1 MIRKTRVLLLAGI
14 LLLSVISC
22 GCIRDFERSELR
34 IADIDISAERVASAN
49 VLLNVTTYTEN
60 RGDRSGDVRLILKAF
75 DLESG
80 LLVDQET
87 VTVGSILKRKT
98 KSASQVVKVD
108 RDGGYRI
115 EVVLF
120 EDEQRVDQ
128 RTMRISGIGD
138 LTPNVYDIG
147 LRIPEM
153 DFLVKNVT
161 DSKVV
166 IGVDLYLTG
175 VDLYLTNEGDIT
187 SEDFQ
192 VLIKA
197 REMDA
202 GLLADKTWISTGVI
216 KKETTVIRSAD
227 IVVPDDYNYIVE
239 ALIWKNDT
247 IVERGQGVV
256 QLNPRRTIPEKE
268 KVVSED
274 IDVED
279 FMVPEEAYESGAM
292 KKAPGFTAPV
302 LMLMLILTI
311 LIMKRRYNNG

>member
-1 MIRKTRVLLLAGI
+1 MLGI

-22 GCIRDFERSELR
+22 GCIRDFERSELG
-34 IADIDISAERVASAN
+34 IADIDISADRVASAN
-49 VLLNVTTYTEN
+49 VLLNVTAYIEN
-60 RGDRSGDVRLILKAF
+60 RGDRSGDARLLLKAF

-98 KSASQVVKVD
+98 KPASQVVKVD

-120 EDEQRVDQ
+120 EDDQRVDQ

-161 DSKVV
+161 GSKVT
-166 IGVDLYLTG
+166 IG

-187 SEDFQ
+187 SEDLQ

-256 QLNPRRTIPEKE
+256 QLNPRRTIPEKD

-292 KKAPGFTAPV
+292 KAKAPGFTA
-302 LMLMLILTI
+302 LMLLMALILTT
-311 LIMKRRYNNG
+311 LIMKRRYNNGR

>member
-1 MIRKTRVLLLAGI
+1 MIRKTGVLLLSGI

-22 GCIRDFERSELR
+22 GCIRDFERSELG
-34 IADIDISAERVASAN
+34 IADIDISPERVTSAN
-49 VLLNVTTYTEN
+49 VLLNVTTYIEN
-60 RGDRSGDVRLILKAF
+60 RGDRSGDVKLLLKAF

-80 LLVDQET
+80 LLVDQGT
-87 VTVGSILKRKT
+87 ATAGSILKRKT
-98 KSASQVVKVD
+98 KSASHVVKVD

-115 EVVLF
+115 EVVLYE
-120 EDEQRVDQ
+120 EDQRIDQ
-128 RTMRISGIGD
+128 RTMKISGIGD
-138 LTPNVYDIG
+138 LTPNAYDIG

-161 DSKVV
+161 GSKVT
-166 IGVDLYLTG
+166 IG
-175 VDLYLTNEGDIT
+175 VDLYLTNEGIT
-187 SEDFQ
+187 TSDDLQ

-197 REMDA
+197 REVDA
-202 GLLADKTWISTGVI
+202 GLLADKTWIYTGEI
-216 KKETTVIRSAD
+216 KEETTIIHSAD

-279 FMVPEEAYESGAM
+279 FMSPRLAYESEGM
-292 KKAPGFTAPV
+292 KEQAPGFTA
-302 LMLMLILTI
+302 LMLLMTLILAI
-311 LIMKRRYNNG
+311 LIIRRYNNG

>member
-1 MIRKTRVLLLAGI
+1 MIRKTGVLLLSGI

-22 GCIRDFERSELR
+22 GCIRDFERSELG
-34 IADIDISAERVASAN
+34 IADIDISPERVASAN
-49 VLLNVTTYTEN
+49 VLLNVTTYIEN
-60 RGDRSGDVRLILKAF
+60 RGDRSGDVMLLLKAF

-98 KSASQVVKVD
+98 KPASQVVKVD

-128 RTMRISGIGD
+128 RTLRISGIGD

-161 DSKVV
+161 GSRVT
-166 IGVDLYLTG
+166 IG

-192 VLIKA
+192 ILIKA

-202 GLLADKTWISTGVI
+202 GLLADKTWITTGVI
-216 KKETTVIRSAD
+216 EKETTVIRSAD

-256 QLNPRRTIPEKE
+256 QLNPIRYIPEKE
-268 KVVSED
+268 KVISED

-279 FMVPEEAYESGAM
+279 FMVSEEAYESGAM
-292 KKAPGFTAPV
+292 KKAPGFTALMV

>member
-1 MIRKTRVLLLAGI
+1 MLLTGI
-14 LLLSVISC
+14 LLLSVLSC
-22 GCIRDFERSELR
+22 GCLRDFERSELG
-34 IADIDISAERVASAN
+34 IADIDISADRVTSAN
-49 VLLNVTTYTEN
+49 VLLNVTTYIEN
-60 RGDRSGDVRLILKAF
+60 RGDRSGDARLLLKAF
-75 DLESG
+75 DMESG

-87 VTVGSILKRKT
+87 VAVGSLLKQKT

-120 EDEQRVDQ
+120 EDDQ
-128 RTMRISGIGD
+128 RIDQETMKVSGIGD

-161 DSKVV
+161 DSRVT
-166 IGVDLYLTG
+166 IG
-175 VDLYLTNEGDIT
+175 VDLYLTNEGSTT
-187 SEDFQ
+187 SEDLQ

-197 REMDA
+197 REVNA
-202 GLLADKTWISTGVI
+202 GLLADKTWISTGEI
-216 KKETTVIRSAD
+216 KKETTFIRSAD

-247 IVERGQGVV
+247 IVERGEGVV
-256 QLNPRRTIPEKE
+256 QLNPKIYISEKE

-279 FMVPEEAYESGAM
+279 FMAEEAYDSGGV
-292 KKAPGFTAPV
+292 KGEKTPGFTA
-302 LMLMLILTI
+302 LMLMLILAI
-311 LIMKRRYNNG
+311 SIIKRRYNNGR

>member
-1 MIRKTRVLLLAGI
+1 MAGI

-34 IADIDISAERVASAN
+34 IADIDISPERVTSAN
-49 VLLNVTTYTEN
+49 VLLNVTTYIEN
-60 RGDRSGDVRLILKAF
+60 RGDRSGDARLLLKAF

-98 KSASQVVKVD
+98 KSESQVVKVD

-128 RTMRISGIGD
+128 RTVRISGIGE
-138 LTPNVYDIG
+138 LTPNAYDIG

-161 DSKVV
+161 GSKVT
-166 IGVDLYLTG
+166 IG

-216 KKETTVIRSAD
+216 KKESTVIRSAD

-279 FMVPEEAYESGAM
+279 FMVPEEAYESGRLKGA
-292 KKAPGFTAPV
+292 ATPGFTV
-302 LMLMLILTI
+302 LMLLMALILTT
-311 LIMKRRYNNG
+311 LIMKRRYNNGR

>member
-1 MIRKTRVLLLAGI
+1 M
-14 LLLSVISC
+14 
-22 GCIRDFERSELR
+22 
-34 IADIDISAERVASAN
+34 
-49 VLLNVTTYTEN
+49 TTYIDN
-60 RGDRSGDVRLILKAF
+60 RRDRSGDVKLLLKAF

-80 LLVDQET
+80 LLVDRET
-87 VTVGSILKRKT
+87 VIVGSILERKT
-98 KSASQVVKVD
+98 RSASQTVKVG
-108 RDGGYRI
+108 RDNGYRI

-120 EDEQRVDQ
+120 EDEQRIDQ
-128 RTMRISGIGD
+128 RTMEVSGIGD

-147 LRIPEM
+147 LQIPEM

-161 DSKVV
+161 GSRVT
-166 IGVDLYLTG
+166 IG
-175 VDLYLTNEGDIT
+175 VDLYLTNEGSTT
-187 SEDFQ
+187 SEDLRI
-192 VLIKA
+192 LIKA
-197 REMDA
+197 REVDA

-216 KKETTVIRSAD
+216 KKETTVIHSAD

-279 FMVPEEAYESGAM
+279 FMSPRIAYESGDM
-292 KKAPGFTAPV
+292 KTKTPGFTA
-302 LMLMLILTI
+302 LMLLMTLILSI
-311 LIMKRRYNNG
+311 LIIRRYNNGR

>member
-1 MIRKTRVLLLAGI
+1 MIRKTGILLLAGI

-22 GCIRDFERSELR
+22 GCIRDFERSELG
-34 IADIDISAERVASAN
+34 IADIDISPDRVASAN
-49 VLLNVTTYTEN
+49 VLLNVTTYIEN
-60 RGDRSGDVRLILKAF
+60 RGDRSGDARLLLKAF
-75 DLESG
+75 DMESG

-98 KSASQVVKVD
+98 KSESQVVKVD

-128 RTMRISGIGD
+128 RTVRISGIGE
-138 LTPNVYDIG
+138 LTPTVYDIG

-161 DSKVV
+161 GSRVT
-166 IGVDLYLTG
+166 IG

-202 GLLADKTWISTGVI
+202 GLLADKTWITTGVI

-227 IVVPDDYNYIVE
+227 IVVSDEYNYIVE

-256 QLNPRRTIPEKE
+256 QLSPVRYVPEKE

-274 IDVED
+274 IEVED

-292 KKAPGFTAPV
+292 KEKAPGFTA
-302 LMLMLILTI
+302 LMLLMALILTT
-311 LIMKRRYNNG
+311 LIMKMRYNNGR

>member
-1 MIRKTRVLLLAGI
+1 LAGI

-22 GCIRDFERSELR
+22 GCIRDFERSELG
-34 IADIDISAERVASAN
+34 IADIDISKDRVASAN
-49 VLLNVTTYTEN
+49 VLLNVTTYIEN
-60 RGDRSGDVRLILKAF
+60 RGDRSGDARLLLKAF

-128 RTMRISGIGD
+128 RTMKISGIGD

-161 DSKVV
+161 GSRVT
-166 IGVDLYLTG
+166 IG

-187 SEDFQ
+187 SDDFQ

-197 REMDA
+197 REVDA

-247 IVERGQGVV
+247 IVARGQGVV
-256 QLNPRRTIPEKE
+256 QLNPRRYIPEKE
-268 KVVSED
+268 KVISED

-279 FMVPEEAYESGAM
+279 FMSPRIAYESEGM
-292 KKAPGFTAPV
+292 KEKAPGFTT
-302 LMLMLILTI
+302 LMLLMVLILTT
-311 LIMKRRYNNG
+311 LIMKRRYGNGR

>member
-1 MIRKTRVLLLAGI
+1 MIRKTGILLLAGI
-14 LLLSVISC
+14 LLLSVISG
-22 GCIRDFERSELR
+22 GCIRDFERSELG

-49 VLLNVTTYTEN
+49 VLLNVTTYIEN
-60 RGDRSGDVRLILKAF
+60 RGDRSGDARLLLKAF
-75 DLESG
+75 DMESG

-128 RTMRISGIGD
+128 RTLRISGIGD

-161 DSKVV
+161 GSRVT
-166 IGVDLYLTG
+166 IG

-187 SEDFQ
+187 SDDFQ

-202 GLLADKTWISTGVI
+202 GLLADKTWITTGVV

-256 QLNPRRTIPEKE
+256 QLSPVRYVPEKE
-268 KVVSED
+268 KVISED

-279 FMVPEEAYESGAM
+279 FMVPEEAYESGVM
-292 KKAPGFTAPV
+292 KKTPGFTA
-302 LMLMLILTI
+302 LMLLMALVLTT
-311 LIMKRRYNNG
+311 LIMKRRYNNGR

>member
-1 MIRKTRVLLLAGI
+1 MIRKTRVLLLSAI
-14 LLLSVISC
+14 LLLAVISC
-22 GCIRDFERSELR
+22 GCIRDFERSELG
-34 IADIDISAERVASAN
+34 IADIDISPERVASVN
-49 VLLNVTTYTEN
+49 VLLNVTTYIEN
-60 RGDRSGDVRLILKAF
+60 RGDRSGDVRLLLKAF

-80 LLVDQET
+80 LLVDLKT

-128 RTMRISGIGD
+128 RTMKVSGIGD

-161 DSKVV
+161 GSKVT
-166 IGVDLYLTG
+166 IG

-197 REMDA
+197 REVDA
-202 GLLADKTWISTGVI
+202 GLLADKTWVTTGVI
-216 KKETTVIRSAD
+216 KKETTIIRSAD

-292 KKAPGFTAPV
+292 KEKAPGFTA
-302 LMLMLILTI
+302 LMLLMTLILTT
-311 LIMKRRYNNG
+311 LIMKRRYNNGR

>member
-1 MIRKTRVLLLAGI
+1 MIRKTGILLLAGI

-22 GCIRDFERSELR
+22 GCIRDFERSELG
-34 IADIDISAERVASAN
+34 IANIDISKERVASAN
-49 VLLNVTTYTEN
+49 VLLNVTTYIEN
-60 RGDRSGDVRLILKAF
+60 RGDRSGDARLLLKAF
-75 DLESG
+75 DLDSG

-98 KSASQVVKVD
+98 KSASQTVKVD

-128 RTMRISGIGD
+128 RTVRVSGIGD
-138 LTPNVYDIG
+138 LAPNVYDIG

-161 DSKVV
+161 GSRVT
-166 IGVDLYLTG
+166 IG
-175 VDLYLTNEGDIT
+175 VDLYLTNEGDTT

-192 VLIKA
+192 ILIKA

-216 KKETTVIRSAD
+216 KKESTIIRSAD

-256 QLNPRRTIPEKE
+256 QLNPVRYIPEKE
-268 KVVSED
+268 KVISED
-274 IDVED
+274 INVED
-279 FMVPEEAYESGAM
+279 FRVPEEAYESGVM
-292 KKAPGFTAPV
+292 KNKTPGFTALV
-302 LMLMLILTI
+302 LLMALILTI
-311 LIMKRRYNNG
+311 LIMKRRYNNGR

>member
-1 MIRKTRVLLLAGI
+1 M
-14 LLLSVISC
+14 
-22 GCIRDFERSELR
+22 
-34 IADIDISAERVASAN
+34 
-49 VLLNVTTYTEN
+49 
-60 RGDRSGDVRLILKAF
+60 
-75 DLESG
+75 
-80 LLVDQET
+80 LVDQET

-128 RTMRISGIGD
+128 RTMKISGIGD

-161 DSKVV
+161 GSKVV
-166 IGVDLYLTG
+166 IG

-187 SEDFQ
+187 SEDLQ

-292 KKAPGFTAPV
+292 KKKTPGFTA
-302 LMLMLILTI
+302 LMLLMALILTI
-311 LIMKRRYNNG
+311 LIMKRRYNNGR

>member
-1 MIRKTRVLLLAGI
+1 MVRKTGVLLLAGI
-14 LLLSVISC
+14 LILSVISC

-34 IADIDISAERVASAN
+34 VADIDISAERVASAN
-49 VLLNVTTYTEN
+49 VLLNVTTYIEN
-60 RGDRSGDVRLILKAF
+60 RGDRSGDARLLLKAF

-128 RTMRISGIGD
+128 RTMKVSGIGD

-161 DSKVV
+161 GSRVT
-166 IGVDLYLTG
+166 IG
-175 VDLYLTNEGDIT
+175 VDLYLTNEGIT
-187 SEDFQ
+187 PSEDLQ

-197 REMDA
+197 REVDA

-216 KKETTVIRSAD
+216 KKETTIIHSAD

-256 QLNPRRTIPEKE
+256 QLNPRRTIPEKD

-274 IDVED
+274 IEVED
-279 FMVPEEAYESGAM
+279 FMPPRIAYESGVM
-292 KKAPGFTAPV
+292 DGKAPGFTA
-302 LMLMLILTI
+302 LMLLMALILTI
-311 LIMKRRYNNG
+311 LIMKRRYNNGR

>member
-1 MIRKTRVLLLAGI
+1 MIRKTGVLLLAGI

-34 IADIDISAERVASAN
+34 IADIDISKERVASAN
-49 VLLNVTTYTEN
+49 VLLNVTTYIEN
-60 RGDRSGDVRLILKAF
+60 RGDRSGDARLLLKAF

-98 KSASQVVKVD
+98 KPASQVVKVD

-120 EDEQRVDQ
+120 EDDQRVDQ

-153 DFLVKNVT
+153 DFLVKNVIG
-161 DSKVV
+161 SKVT
-166 IGVDLYLTG
+166 IG

-216 KKETTVIRSAD
+216 EKETTVIRSAD

-247 IVERGQGVV
+247 IVARGQGVV

-268 KVVSED
+268 KVVSEG
-274 IDVED
+274 IEVED
-279 FMVPEEAYESGAM
+279 FMVPEEAYESGVM
-292 KKAPGFTAPV
+292 KEKAPGFTA
-302 LMLMLILTI
+302 LMLLMALILTT
-311 LIMKRRYNNG
+311 LIMKRRYNNER